1 MNFVNELLLVWYI
14 GSHRKKMS
22 NQTLE
27 NFWENA
33 NLIFSMQ
40 KFGLFLQVLNLPFA
54 LVQPEKSKFQNFG
67 A

>member
-33 NLIFSMQ
+33 NLIFLMQ
-40 KFGLFLQVLNLPFA
+40 KIYLFLQVLTLLFHIFDFLDWIELIN
-54 LVQPEKSKFQNFG
+54 
-67 A
+67 